1 MLNERF
7 IIIEVVALRF
17 LFTLTFV
24 VAVLTACSRES
35 DISSPKPFNLDDLPD
50 CSDAINPRDLIRS
63 ISILNSHR
71 KRSDRVIDAFVPT
84 QGVTAVRD
92 IPFLARNISLLAE
105 FIDVGEAVP
114 LPDDGYFREF
124 IVSSVSGVITINDS
138 AFNIED
144 GVETVFTELQ
154 EGVNSFELALSAEVV
169 VAEGRLDCF
178 FDEEI
183 NEDSIPVDKTL
194 SVSQNY
200 SMDLVRA
207 SSISDITL
215 VPSVPSDFQ
224 SSLSVDGFGSS
235 IATWD
240 KFLFFGAPLEDSL
253 LADSGAVYVY
263 EKSVD
268 GLLLNTI
275 LKASNADVGDQFGF
289 ALSADNGRLMVSARY
304 EDGDSNGVSNV
315 PAVLVAGADDSS
327 TDFNSGAVYEF
338 KLEGDRWVESTY
350 IKSPLNV
357 LGANGYEHG
366 FGFDVALSGNYLI
379 VGSPL
384 DSTQTS
390 ASTGLFVETGKAYL
404 FELRSDNE
412 WVVSSTL
419 SSSYLVDGEEFGA
432 SVDIQENLVA
442 VGAPGDDSAFRGV
455 LSGFDDISMIDPVEP
470 EFALTRADSGAVY
483 LFDIDS
489 EAGLNVAYFKAS
501 NADEED
507 LFGSAVSV
515 ANEKLLVGAPL
526 EDGRGVGLNRDLET
540 NDLQDSGAAYQFEL
554 NIEGRWIQRN
564 YIKSEL
570 SASGN
575 QFATDVA
582 VDNEFFAINEP
593 RRASDAGDSL
603 GFVGV
608 YDSDFER
615 IFSKEISDADDMT
628 AQELFGQSIL
638 FGNGTLLVG
647 APGYES
653 LDTNTG
659 LTVNTGAAIIY
670 E

>member
-1 MLNERF
+1 M
-7 IIIEVVALRF
+7 
-17 LFTLTFV
+17 
-24 VAVLTACSRES
+24 
-35 DISSPKPFNLDDLPD
+35 
-50 CSDAINPRDLIRS
+50 
-63 ISILNSHR
+63 
-71 KRSDRVIDAFVPT
+71 
-84 QGVTAVRD
+84 
-92 IPFLARNISLLAE
+92 
-105 FIDVGEAVP
+105 
-114 LPDDGYFREF
+114 
-124 IVSSVSGVITINDS
+124 
-138 AFNIED
+138 
-144 GVETVFTELQ
+144 
-154 EGVNSFELALSAEVV
+154 
-169 VAEGRLDCF
+169 
-178 FDEEI
+178 
-183 NEDSIPVDKTL
+183 
-194 SVSQNY
+194 
-200 SMDLVRA
+200 
-207 SSISDITL
+207 
-215 VPSVPSDFQ
+215 
-224 SSLSVDGFGSS
+224 
-235 IATWD
+235 
-240 KFLFFGAPLEDSL
+240 
-253 LADSGAVYVY
+253 
-263 EKSVD
+263 
-268 GLLLNTI
+268 
-275 LKASNADVGDQFGF
+275 
-289 ALSADNGRLMVSARY
+289 
-304 EDGDSNGVSNV
+304 
-315 PAVLVAGADDSS
+315 
-327 TDFNSGAVYEF
+327 
-338 KLEGDRWVESTY
+338 
-350 IKSPLNV
+350 
-357 LGANGYEHG
+357 GANGYEHG
-366 FGFDVALSGNYLI
+366 FGSDVALSGNYLI
-379 VGSPL
+379 VGSPF

-419 SSSYLVDGEEFGA
+419 ASSYLVDGEEFGA

-489 EAGLNVAYFKAS
+489 EARLNVAYFKAS
-501 NADEED
+501 NADDED

-554 NIEGRWIQRN
+554 NTEGRWIQRN
-564 YIKSEL
+564 YIKSDL

-593 RRASDAGDSL
+593 RRTSDAGDSL
-603 GFVGV
+603 GFIGV